1 MINKEEKSQIVQLVQ
16 NYFEDEMLEGIGN
29 LATEQLVDFITDLVK
44 PYIYNQALFDVN
56 KTIKSYQ
63 SQLEDALFILEK
75 PTRR

>member
-1 MINKEEKSQIVQLVQ
+1 MINKEEKAQITLLVQ
-16 NYFEDEMLEGIGN
+16 AYLKDEMLEEIGN
-29 LATEQLVDFITDLVK
+29 LATEQLIDYISSLVE
-44 PYIYNQALFDVN
+44 PHIYNQAIFDVN

>member
-44 PYIYNQALFDVN
+44 PHIYNQALFDVN